1 MTAVAHALVHGRTDL
16 AFGNTTCQDPQVL
29 TDWVAATGDLTA
41 LVARGRELAEVSMAA
56 TARLDP
62 DQLATA
68 VPCRLFHDGAL
79 VLDDAMPWGRLA
91 AATQGS
97 VHLPAHT
104 GQLRDLR
111 A

>member
-1 MTAVAHALVHGRTDL
+1 MTAVAHALVHGRRTDL
-16 AFGNTTCQDPQVL
+16 AFGNTTCQDPQV
-29 TDWVAATGDLTA
+29 
-41 LVARGRELAEVSMAA
+41 
-56 TARLDP
+56 LDP

-79 VLDDAMPWGRLA
+79 VLDDAMPWARLA
-91 AATQGS
+91 PATQGS

-111 A
+111 R

>member
-1 MTAVAHALVHGRTDL
+1 
-16 AFGNTTCQDPQVL
+16 
-29 TDWVAATGDLTA
+29 
-41 LVARGRELAEVSMAA
+41 MAA

-68 VPCRLFHDGAL
+68 VPCRLFHDGEL
-79 VLDDAMPWGRLA
+79 VLDGPMPWGRLA
-91 AATQGS
+91 ADTQAS

-111 A
+111 G